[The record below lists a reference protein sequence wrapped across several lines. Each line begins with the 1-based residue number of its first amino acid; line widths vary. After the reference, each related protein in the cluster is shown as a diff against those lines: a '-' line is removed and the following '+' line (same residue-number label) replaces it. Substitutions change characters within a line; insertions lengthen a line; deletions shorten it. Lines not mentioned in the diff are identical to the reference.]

1 VYNFTNMWGRL
12 NGHILHSSFQSLNR
26 LYQKNKIY
34 HKMQREK
41 FYNLRKTAYFIVALF
56 VLIRSKI
63 LSDQFSTLQKR
74 YFFGT
79 RWIHFFPFHLL
90 VTWYFLFKKNK
101 MHQKMQRK
109 KPYNLYKMLVLSAY
123 FLFPKKVKFYPTALK
138 KKSFFSIRREIFF
151 FSEI

>member
-1 VYNFTNMWGRL
+1 VRQ
-12 NGHILHSSFQSLNR
+12 I
-26 LYQKNKIY
+26 KIY

-56 VLIRSKI
+56 VLITSKI

-79 RWIHFFPFHLL
+79 RWIHFFSFHLFI
-90 VTWYFLFKKNK
+90 TWYFLFKKNK
-101 MHQKMQRK
+101 MHQKMQRE
-109 KPYNLYKMLVLSAY
+109 KPYKLYKMLILSAY
-123 FLFPKKVKFYPTALK
+123 FLFPKKVKFYPTVPK
-138 KKSFFSIRREIFF
+138 KIIFFLYEEKFFF